1 MHGDLVRYASNRL
14 LMQDQYTRHPEID
27 QEVIAAPVIVA
38 GLPRSGTTHLVNL
51 LAADSRFRSL
61 PLWELLEPVP
71 NPRERAPGKL
81 GARSSRLDQALP
93 DKARDCLGVTTLSAD
108 PRYLRCTGKWVGMRL
123 AVPHLAA
130 MHPDAGPHPRRD
142 RA

>member
-1 MHGDLVRYASNRL
+1 
-14 LMQDQYTRHPEID
+14 MQDQYTRHPEID

-81 GARSSRLDQALP
+81 GQALFTRLDHALP
-93 DKARDCLGVTTLSAD
+93 DKARDFLGVTTLSRRTRATCAARASG
-108 PRYLRCTGKWVGMRL
+108 PACAWRCRTSR
-123 AVPHLAA
+123 PCT
-130 MHPDAGPHPRRD
+130 P
-142 RA
+142 